1 MKEFLTALCCLFL
14 ATTFAQTDQNF
25 LRHPSLSPD
34 GTRMAFSYQGDIWT
48 ANANGGEARRL
59 TIHESYE
66 SDPQW
71 SPDGQTILFS
81 GERYGNG
88 DLYTIPAKG
97 GQVTRLTHFSGGDGS
112 GRWIDNQHAVFSSS
126 RMFRSVER
134 LGEFYQVDT
143 EGTTPMRMTDFLGNA
158 PVVSPDGQFLAF
170 ERGNCRVAREAYR
183 GPANRNIW
191 IYDRDKETFFQVTKD
206 EGQDVMP
213 AWDSNNNL
221 YFLSARDGRY
231 NLYRVAVSN
240 GQAQGDFQQLT
251 DFSDMGIRHY
261 SVALTGGRI
270 AVEKGIDIYL
280 MDADMGATPEEVEFD
295 VTSDYRFYPVE
306 KETFTSNLGE
316 YEVSPN
322 GKMVAFGIRGELFLM
337 PEDKDKSRAIPLTD
351 HSWRD
356 QEVTW
361 LNDSTVLFIS
371 DRNGNRDIYLL
382 QSTDESEPDLYKT
395 FKRSVTRLT
404 STSDHESD
412 IILSPDRTQIVFM
425 RGLGY
430 GGGQLVVADINEAG
444 ITNERIMQDGWASPS
459 GVSWSPDGQWL
470 AYAMENLDFN
480 EEIYIHKADDS
491 MEPVNISLHP
501 RGDYS
506 PVWSADGRKLAFV
519 SGRNFGDSDIWFA
532 WLRKADWEKTQRE
545 WEEDEEPSGK
555 KTESVD
561 VQIDFDN
568 IHRRLVQVTSL
579 PGSESSPMISKD
591 GETFYFSA
599 YGGGRTTPSGEPAF
613 MKVKWDG
620 SERATVLSRRIYGLS
635 WDKDHKQ
642 MYYVSNGRLAKL
654 NPDSKKSENIPHQA
668 RMTINHEEEREQIFA
683 DAWQAL
689 NAGFYDPNFHGQSW
703 TGLRDTYRPMAM
715 AASTSQD
722 FRTIFN
728 EMLGQVNASH
738 MGMYGPDPEETQR
751 DRTGMLGIEVEPVL
765 DGVLV
770 TRVIPNSP
778 ADRTD
783 SKLREGEIIRA
794 VNGQPLGEGVNF
806 YAQFEGMINDRVLLE
821 VENNIENREVIIR
834 PSGSVRGELYE
845 EWVEQRRELTEKYS
859 NGRLG
864 YIHIQG
870 MNWPS
875 FERFERELTASG
887 LGKEGIVI
895 DVRYN
900 GGGWTTDMLM
910 TVLNV
915 RQHSYT
921 IPRGAAQDL
930 DKEHTKFKEHYPF
943 GERLPLSSWTKPSVA
958 LCNETSYSNAEIFS
972 HAYKQL
978 GHGTLVGVPTFGA
991 VISTGSYGMMEGSR
1005 VRMPYR
1011 AWYVKATERNMEHGP
1026 AVPDVIVNYPPDA
1039 KGSGEDPQLK
1049 KAVEVLLGQINESD
1063 IGAQVDDDRQK

>member
-1 MKEFLTALCCLFL
+1 MKEFLTALSCLL
-14 ATTFAQTDQNF
+14 LVTTFAQTDEVF

-34 GTRMAFSYQGDIWT
+34 GTQMAFSYQGDIWT
-48 ANANGGEARRL
+48 ANANGGDARRI

-112 GRWIDNQHAVFSSS
+112 GRWIDNETVVFSSS

-143 EGTTPMRMTDFLGNA
+143 DGTTPMRMTDFLGNA
-158 PVVSPDGQFLAF
+158 PVVSPDGRFLAF

-183 GPANRNIW
+183 GPANRDIW
-191 IYDRDKETFFQVTKD
+191 IYDRNNETFFQVTED
-206 EGQDVMP
+206 EGQDIKP
-213 AWDSNNNL
+213 AWDSDNNL
-221 YFLSARDGRY
+221 YFLSAREGRY
-231 NLYRVAVSN
+231 NLYRVAVTN

-251 DFSDMGIRHY
+251 DFTDMGIRHY
-261 SVALTGGRI
+261 SVALNGGRI
-270 AVEKGIDIYL
+270 AVEKGIDIFT
-280 MDADMGATPEEVEFD
+280 MDAEMGATPNEVTFD

-322 GKMVAFGIRGELFLM
+322 GQMVAFGIRGELFLM
-337 PEDKDKSRAIPLTD
+337 PEDKDKSRAIALTD
-351 HSWRD
+351 HAWRD
-356 QEVTW
+356 QDVTW
-361 LNDSTVLFIS
+361 LNDSTILFIS
-371 DRNGNRDIYLL
+371 DRNGNRDIYMIR
-382 QSTDESEPDLYKT
+382 STDEEEPDLYKT

-404 STSDHESD
+404 NSSDHESD
-412 IILSPDRTQIVFM
+412 IMLSPDRTQIAFM
-425 RGLGY
+425 RGIGY
-430 GGGQLVVADINEAG
+430 GGGQLVVADIDESG
-444 ITNERIMQDGWASPS
+444 ISNERVMQDGWASPS

-470 AYAMENLDFN
+470 AYSMEDLDFN

-519 SGRNFGDSDIWFA
+519 SGRNFGDTDIWFA

-555 KTESVD
+555 KSETVD
-561 VQIDFDN
+561 VQIDFEN

-620 SERATVLSRRIYGLS
+620 SERSTILNRRIYGLS
-635 WDKDHKQ
+635 WDADHKQ
-642 MYYVSNGRLAKL
+642 MYYVTNGRLAKL
-654 NPDSKKSENIPHQA
+654 NPDSKKSENLPHQA
-668 RMTINHEEEREQIFA
+668 RMTINHEEEREQIFE
-683 DAWQAL
+683 DAWQAIH
-689 NAGFYDPNFHGQSW
+689 AGFYDPNFHGQSW
-703 TGLRDTYRPMAM
+703 TDLRNTYRPMAM

-738 MGMYGPDPEETQR
+738 MGMSGPDPEETQR
-751 DRTGMLGIEVEPVL
+751 DRTGMLGIEVQPVL
-765 DGVLV
+765 DGALI

-783 SKLREGEIIRA
+783 SKLMEGEIIRA
-794 VNGQPLGEGVNF
+794 VNGQPLGQGVNF
-806 YAQFEGMINDRVLLE
+806 YALFEGMINDRVLLE

-834 PSGSVRGELYE
+834 PTGSVRGELYE
-845 EWVEQRRELTEKYS
+845 EWVDQRRALTEKYS

-921 IPRGAAQDL
+921 IPRGAAKDL

-972 HAYKQL
+972 HAYKEL
-978 GHGTLVGVPTFGA
+978 GHGTLVGIPTFGA

-1011 AWYVKATERNMEHGP
+1011 AWYVKATEKNMEHGP

-1049 KAVEVLLGQINESD
+1049 KAVEVLLGQIDEPAN
-1063 IGAQVDDDRQK
+1063 GAQTDDGRKK